1 MYFYFDTISLP
12 REIFLSRR
20 TGMCISS
27 REWELYKVAPWCLT
41 AWPAKTD
48 VYGSAY
54 FYVFTFALAFRK
66 TRTQLKVSSS
76 LTILTHLI
84 SIPSH

>member
-1 MYFYFDTISLP
+1 MYFYFDTISPP
-12 REIFLSRR
+12 RKIFLSGR
-20 TGMCISS
+20 TSMCISS
-27 REWELYKVAPWCLT
+27 REWELYKVAPWYLT

-54 FYVFTFALAFRK
+54 SYVFTFALALGK
-66 TRTQLKVSSS
+66 MRTKLKVSSS